1 MTISSQTLRAS
12 FLEFF
17 RQHGHSIEKS
27 APLIPHDDPT
37 LLFVNAGMVQFKNV
51 FTQKETRSYTR
62 AATSQKCVR
71 AGGKHNDLE
80 NVGQTARHHT
90 FFEMLGNFSFGDY
103 FKEEAITLAW
113 KFLTEVVKL
122 DKERLSVSIFA
133 GDAQV
138 PADSEAEKIWHEKIG
153 IPKSRIKHLGRA
165 DNFWQMG
172 DTGPCGPCTEIHYDR
187 SDIEIGFGNDDLDD
201 KNIEIW
207 NLVFM
212 QYEQMADGT
221 LKPLPAPCVD
231 TGMGLERL
239 TCVVNQLASNYDTD
253 LLRPLVKKAELLSK
267 KTYGASNAPDDMAM
281 RVIADHA
288 RATAFLI
295 ADGLFPG
302 NEGRGYV
309 LRRIMRR
316 AIRHGAQLGLSEPF
330 FHHVCL
336 EVINQMSVV
345 YSELSD
351 ARAVIE
357 KVVFQEEEAFRRT
370 LDRGLALFA
379 QQTKALK
386 SGDLLSGEIV
396 FRLHETYGFPPDL
409 TEDLAKERSLKIDWE
424 SFNVAQKNHEEKSS
438 QGLGLKGVDD
448 IFIHLSE
455 RLGKT
460 LFHNQPHMKELSV
473 QALLNENR
481 EVESLNTNQCGMLIL
496 KETPFY
502 GESGGQIGDTGL
514 LSAQGVKAR
523 VYDTKK
529 IAGLHVHLIEI
540 LEGTINKTTQLEG
553 VVDWERRQAIM
564 RNHSATHLLHAA
576 LRKILGSHVVQ
587 KGSLVAPDRLRFD
600 FAHFESMT
608 SEQLLAVENLVNHW
622 ILLNEEAKTKIMTMD
637 EAKAHGALAL
647 FGEKYE
653 SKVRVLDMGSH
664 SIELCGGT
672 HCSRTGD
679 IGSFR
684 IIAEG
689 PLAQGIRRLEAV
701 SGEGAIAY
709 AHAQDDILK
718 NLSRKLGTK
727 AADLPQRLD
736 QLLAQI
742 KNAENA
748 LKLHTTSSLK
758 EQAHSLAQS
767 ARVIGST
774 RFVSQIVEN
783 INDTNDLRTYAD
795 LIRDV
800 LGSGVV
806 ALGLKQSD
814 NKCILLVAVTKDLS
828 SAIHAGKL
836 VAETAPLIGGKG
848 GGRPDFAQAG
858 GDKAVGLLEAI
869 KQIEHILEHTMVA

>member
-1 MTISSQTLRAS
+1 MTISSQALRSS

-17 RQHGHSIEKS
+17 RQHRHSVEKS

-51 FTQKETRSYTR
+51 FTQKESRPYSR
-62 AATSQKCVR
+62 ATTSQKCVR

-103 FKEEAITLAW
+103 FKEEAITMAW
-113 KFLTEVVKL
+113 QFLTEVVKL
-122 DKERLSVSIFA
+122 DPSKLSVSVFA

-138 PADSEAEKIWHEKIG
+138 PADTEAEKIWHEKIG
-153 IPKSRIKHLGRA
+153 IPKDRIKHLGRA

-172 DTGPCGPCTEIHYDR
+172 DTGPCGPCTEIHFDR
-187 SDIEIGFGNDDLDD
+187 GNIEIGFGHDDLDD

-239 TCVVNQLASNYDTD
+239 ACVVNNLPSNYDTD
-253 LLRPLVKKAELLSK
+253 LLRPLVKKAEELSK
-267 KTYGASNAPDDMAM
+267 KVYGASNAPDDMAM

-295 ADGLFPG
+295 ADGLFPS

-336 EVINQMSVV
+336 ELVAQMGGV
-345 YSELSD
+345 YGELRD
-351 ARAVIE
+351 ARSVIE
-357 KVVFQEEEAFRRT
+357 KVVFQEEESFRRT
-370 LDRGLALFA
+370 LDRGLALFS
-379 QQTKALK
+379 QQTKDLAR
-386 SGDLLSGEIV
+386 GDLLSGEIV

-409 TEDLAKERSLKIDWE
+409 TEDLAKERGLDINWETFKI
-424 SFNVAQKNHEEKSS
+424 AQKSHEEKSG

-448 IFIHLSE
+448 IFIHLGE

-460 LFHNQPHMKELSV
+460 LFHNQAEMENLEV
-473 QALLNENR
+473 LAIINENR
-481 EVESLNTNQCGMLIL
+481 EVSSLNASQCGLVVL

-502 GESGGQIGDTGL
+502 GESGGQIGDTGFL
-514 LSAQGVKAR
+514 VAEGIKAR

-529 IAGLHVHLIEI
+529 VAGLHLHLVEM
-540 LEGTINKTTQLEG
+540 LAGTLTKSSRLQG
-553 VVDWERRQAIM
+553 KVDWERRQSIM

-576 LRKILGSHVVQ
+576 LRKVLGTHVVQ

-600 FAHFESMT
+600 FSHFEAMT
-608 SEQLLAVENLVNHW
+608 SAELDEVEHLVNSW

-653 SKVRVLDMGSH
+653 HKVRVLDMGSH

-684 IIAEG
+684 ITSEG
-689 PLAQGIRRLEAV
+689 PLAQGIRRMEALT
-701 SGEGAIAY
+701 GEGALAF
-709 AHAQDDILK
+709 AKSNDAILK
-718 NLSRKLGTK
+718 TLAKKLGVK
-727 AADLPQRLD
+727 SSDLPERVD
-736 QLLAQI
+736 QLIAQGKKAEQALKSHTNTSLKDQAQALAQ
-742 KNAENA
+742 NAT
-748 LKLHTTSSLK
+748 L
-758 EQAHSLAQS
+758 
-767 ARVIGST
+767 IGSYK
-774 RFVSQIVEN
+774 FVGQVVET
-783 INDTNDLRTYAD
+783 IDANDLRTFSD
-795 LIRDV
+795 LIRDAI
-800 LGSGVV
+800 GSGVV
-806 ALGLKQSD
+806 ALGMKQAND
-814 NKCILLVAVTKDLS
+814 KCIILVATTKDLS
-828 SAIHAGKL
+828 AKVHAGKIVSE
-836 VAETAPLIGGKG
+836 VAPIVGGKG

-858 GDKAVGLLEAI
+858 GDNASKLNEALEQVGHSLGQLL
-869 KQIEHILEHTMVA
+869 KG